1 MLVAPRI
8 ASALGVAESTGTPD
22 RTRSLADWLRDKR
35 LLLVLDNFE
44 QVVAAAPIVAD
55 LLRAAPEIKAV
66 VTSRAVL
73 HISGEQEYAVPG
85 LPAPPDPS
93 QLNRASSG

>member
-8 ASALGVAESTGTPD
+8 AGAVGVAEGTARPID
-22 RTRSLADWLRDKR
+22 ESLADWLRDKR

-55 LLRAAPEIKAV
+55 LLRGGARDQGRRHQPGRRC
-66 VTSRAVL
+66 TSRA
-73 HISGEQEYAVPG
+73 SRSTRSRACPRR
-85 LPAPPDPS
+85 PT
-93 QLNRASSG
+93 RAS